1 MIIDN
6 IKEELM
12 KWDEATSGIHRF
24 GGLEFRIGNR
34 EMGHVH
40 DDTLADLAFPTQI
53 RNKLIEEGRASPHH
67 KLIEEGRASPHHI
80 LPQSGWVSKWIN
92 GEEDVRAVIEL
103 FRMQYERLKPHDK
116 QNNVL

>member
-6 IKEELM
+6 IQEELM
-12 KWDEATSGIHRF
+12 KWDGVTSGIDRF
-24 GGLEFRIGNR
+24 CGLEFRIGNR

-40 DDTLADLAFPTQI
+40 DDTLGDLPFPMQI
-53 RNKLIEEGRASPHH
+53 RNKLIEEGHASPHH
-67 KLIEEGRASPHHI
+67 T
-80 LPQSGWVSKWIN
+80 LPQSGWVSKGIN
-92 GEEDVRAVIEL
+92 GEDVRGVIEL

>member
-6 IKEELM
+6 IQEELM
-12 KWDEATSGIHRF
+12 KWDGVTSGIHRF

-40 DDTLADLAFPTQI
+40 DDTLADLPFPMQI

-67 KLIEEGRASPHHI
+67 T
-80 LPQSGWVSKWIN
+80 LPQSGWVSKGIN
-92 GEEDVRAVIEL
+92 GEEDVRGVIEL

>member
-1 MIIDN
+1 MIIDM

-12 KWDEATSGIHRF
+12 KCDGVTSGIDRF

-34 EMGHVH
+34 EMGHVY
-40 DDTLADLAFPTQI
+40 DDTLADLPFPMQI
-53 RNKLIEEGRASPHH
+53 RN

-80 LPQSGWVSKWIN
+80 LPQSGWVSKGIN
-92 GEEDVRAVIEL
+92 GEKDVRGVIEL

>member
-67 KLIEEGRASPHHI
+67 I
-80 LPQSGWVSKWIN
+80 LPQSGWVRKWIN
-92 GEEDVRAVIEL
+92 SEEDVRAVIEL